1 MQIYLTKKEREM
13 ALKYIQNSV
22 SILGEAEDT
31 WEDVEKD
38 MENGLGSLLTKLYK
52 GMKGEEAYKK
62 YKK

>member
-38 MENGLGSLLTKLYK
+38 MENGLGSLLAKLYK
-52 GMKGEEAYKK
+52 GTRGEEMYKK